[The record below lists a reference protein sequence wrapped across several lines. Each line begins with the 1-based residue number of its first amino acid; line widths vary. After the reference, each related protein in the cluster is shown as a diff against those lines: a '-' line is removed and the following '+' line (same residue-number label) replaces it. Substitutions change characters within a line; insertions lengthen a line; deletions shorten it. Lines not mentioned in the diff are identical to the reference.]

1 MSVLPPKVY
10 LRLGSHAEKDYF
22 EKVGKSA
29 DGVILGANL
38 VESTPG
44 ATASLIIK
52 LSADKMLGSY
62 YLDPMTY
69 AFGEYYDPNAGKLR
83 TDLDWIKSN
92 QKDPIKGGKI
102 IRTWKKSYASL
113 AAAYG

>member
-22 EKVGKSA
+22 EKAGKAA

-44 ATASLIIK
+44 ATASLVVK
-52 LSADKMLGSY
+52 LGSDKMLGSY
-62 YLDPMTY
+62 YIDPMTY
-69 AFGEYYDPNAGKLR
+69 AFGEYFDPDAHTVR
-83 TDLDWIKSN
+83 TDLAWIKSG
-92 QKDPIKGGKI
+92 QKDKA
-102 IRTWKKSYASL
+102 TKKTVL
-113 AAAYG
+113 